1 MKLPGVYGIF
11 VGLMM
16 LAQWV
21 FFLATGQVPELQTE
35 PWRIALHLVAE
46 FITAVGLII
55 SGVMLIKR
63 AAWGA
68 RAYLFFSGMLVYSV
82 IASPGYFAQQGQ
94 WLLVVMFIVL
104 LALSLIFAKSV
115 ANKT

>member
-1 MKLPGVYGIF
+1 MKLPGIYGIF

-35 PWRIALHLVAE
+35 PWRIAFHLVAE
-46 FITAVGLII
+46 FITAIGLIV
-55 SGVMLIKR
+55 SGGMLMKR
-63 AAWGA
+63 VAWGA
-68 RAYLFFSGMLVYSV
+68 RSYLFFSGMLAYTV

-94 WLLVVMFIVL
+94 WPLVVMFVVL
-104 LALSLIFAKSV
+104 LALSLFFAKTIV
-115 ANKT
+115 NKA

>member
-1 MKLPGVYGIF
+1 MKLPGIYGIF

-21 FFLATGQVPELQTE
+21 FFLATGRVPELQSE
-35 PWRIALHLVAE
+35 PWRIALHLIAE
-46 FITAVGLII
+46 FITAIGLIV
-55 SGVMLIKR
+55 SGGMLLKR
-63 AAWGA
+63 AAWGF

-82 IASPGYFAQQGQ
+82 IASPGYFAQQEQ
-94 WLLVVMFIVL
+94 WVLVIMFVILLIL
-104 LALSLIFAKSV
+104 TLICTYTV